1 MRKKLYPL
9 LSFLIPLAI
18 ILTAFAASHVYPFG
32 DYNAFISDGNG
43 YYINYFAYWKRV
55 LNGQESLLYS
65 FTKNLGGSTVGLIA
79 YHLLNPFLIL
89 LSFCNLD
96 RFPLIYTI
104 VILLTISSCGLTMY
118 IYLDECFKN
127 HGSNLIFSTSYALM
141 GYCVVNRW
149 QVQWLTGVVL
159 FPLVVLGIKKILQ
172 NKSGLLYI
180 ISLALTLITNF
191 YIGYMVVI
199 ASTITFLTSF
209 FCLSAP
215 RDRRLVGKYSISTL
229 LAGGLSSFIWIPTLL
244 SLKGGRASASNLL
257 TFSFIENGKIL
268 AILAKLFTG
277 MHSLSELQKGLP
289 VIFSGII
296 PLFLCILFFLDLKV
310 DKQRKRMMGMALGI
324 YILSFYINT
333 ISVIFQGF
341 SYTVWFNFR
350 YSFIFS
356 FLIISIAAEEYYYI
370 HRVSNK
376 LIKVSITVLAI
387 VTVLVF
393 SENLSFAD
401 KPSYLIDMAFLLL
414 ISGALLWYRRNPII
428 SERRALTM
436 LVLLCVSLN
445 LYANMVISMQEEKDW
460 FESYADTVSGIKIKE
475 NIVNYVQGQDDS
487 FYRMESES
495 NRAGSTCLD
504 PMMFGYNGTS
514 HAGSVEKSFVKQNAI
529 KFGIQWMDNRNS
541 YSTGMSASMDS
552 LLGLKYLIS
561 SRNLTDEKGYKLM
574 NSVMGIGIYKNPY
587 TLPIAIVSKEDL
599 SKLDISE
606 EHDVFAIQN
615 EVWKS
620 IVGEKADL
628 YSEERDINYTSHNIS
643 DAVTINSISFKKNSD
658 NDNNSAGAVW
668 QQVDMNSVITDENE
682 KAKANAE
689 DGSYI
694 EISFTASYSGPYY
707 CYAYGYE
714 DESYG
719 SATDM
724 LTYLGTY
731 KKGDTVTTKLPMTG
745 TVTKEILESSVPN
758 TYIACL
764 HQEVLAQYSTKINEE
779 GTSIEK
785 ENNND
790 SKLYGSFKAEKGQ
803 QLFFTIPYDEG
814 WRLYVD
820 GSKVKLSKTFNL
832 FMSAEIPSGDHDY
845 RLVYWPSGLTIG
857 IIVNIISL
865 GISTLFELSE
875 QKKKHSS

>member
-1 MRKKLYPL
+1 MRKKIYPL
-9 LSFLIPLAI
+9 LSLFIPLII
-18 ILTAFAASHVYPFG
+18 ILAAFAASHVYPFG
-32 DYNAFISDGNG
+32 DYNSFISDGNG

-89 LSFCNLD
+89 LSFCTLD
-96 RFPLIYTI
+96 KFPLIYTI
-104 VILLTISSCGLTMY
+104 VILLTISFCGLTMY

-159 FPLVVLGIKKILQ
+159 FPLVALGIKKLLQ
-172 NKSGLLYI
+172 NKSVLLYI

-199 ASTITFLTSF
+199 ASTIIFLTSF
-209 FCLSAP
+209 FCISAP

-257 TFSFIENGKIL
+257 TFSFTENGKLL
-268 AILAKLFTG
+268 AILSKLFTG
-277 MHSLSELQKGLP
+277 MHSLSELQNGLP

-296 PLFLCILFFLDLKV
+296 PLFLCILFFLDSKIN
-310 DKQRKRMMGMALGI
+310 KQRKRMMGMALGI

-350 YSFIFS
+350 YSFILS
-356 FLIISIAAEEYYYI
+356 FLIISIAAEEYYHI
-370 HRVSNK
+370 HMVSNK
-376 LIKVSITVLAI
+376 IIKVSIAVLAI

-393 SENLSFAD
+393 SENLSFVD
-401 KPSYLIDMAFLLL
+401 KPYYLIDMAFLLVAF
-414 ISGALLWYRRNPII
+414 GALLWYRRNPIL
-428 SERRALTM
+428 SEKRALTM
-436 LVLLCVSLN
+436 LVLLCVGLN

-475 NIVNYVQGQDDS
+475 KIVNYVQDHDDS

-561 SRNLTDEKGYKLM
+561 SRNLTAEKDYKLM

-587 TLPIAIVSKEDL
+587 ALPIAIISKENL
-599 SKLDISE
+599 SNLDISE
-606 EHDVFAIQN
+606 DHDVFTIQN
-615 EVWKS
+615 KVWKFL
-620 IVGEKADL
+620 VGENADL
-628 YSEERDINYTSHNIS
+628 YSEESSINYTSHNIS
-643 DAVTINSISFKKNSD
+643 DAVTVNSISFK
-658 NDNNSAGAVW
+658 NNNTDTDSAGVAG
-668 QQVDMNSVITDENE
+668 QQLDMNSVIADENE
-682 KAKANAE
+682 KANAE

-694 EISFTASYSGPYY
+694 EVSFTASYSGPYY

-714 DESYG
+714 DESFG

-731 KKGDTVTTKLPMTG
+731 KKGDTVTTKLPMAG
-745 TVTKEILESSVPN
+745 TVTTKTLEASVPN

-764 HQEVLAQYSTKINEE
+764 HQEVLAQYSAKINEE
-779 GTSIEK
+779 ETSIEK

-790 SKLYGSFKAEKGQ
+790 SKLYGSFKAENGQ

-814 WRLYVD
+814 WHLYVD
-820 GSKVKLSKTFNL
+820 GSKVKLSKTLDL
-832 FMSAEIPSGDHDY
+832 FMSAEVPSGDHDY

-857 IIVNIISL
+857 IVISIL
-865 GISTLFELSE
+865 SLVISTLFALSE
-875 QKKKHSS
+875 QKKNVCEHIS